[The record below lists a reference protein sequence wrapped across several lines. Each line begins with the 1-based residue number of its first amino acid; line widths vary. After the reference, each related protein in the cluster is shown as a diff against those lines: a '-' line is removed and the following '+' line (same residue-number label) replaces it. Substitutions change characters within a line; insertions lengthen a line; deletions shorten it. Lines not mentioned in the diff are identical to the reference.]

1 MATESDWFDNAGM
14 IIGSLAS
21 LITFIVV
28 YIAAVG
34 SVGWVFGIALG
45 WIPAVLASALAY
57 LVFRYLWW
65 LLLFGVI
72 ALMSKA
78 NGW

>member
-1 MATESDWFDNAGM
+1 MATESDWFDNTGM
-14 IIGSLAS
+14 VIGSLAG
-21 LITFIVV
+21 LITFIIV

-45 WIPAVLASALAY
+45 WIPAGLASGLAY
-57 LVFRYLWW
+57 LIFRYLWW

>member
-1 MATESDWFDNAGM
+1 MATESDWFDNTGM
-14 IIGSLAS
+14 VIGSLAG
-21 LITFIVV
+21 LITFIIV

-34 SVGWVFGIALG
+34 SAGWVFGIALG
-45 WIPAVLASALAY
+45 WIPAGLASGLAY
-57 LVFRYLWW
+57 LIFRYLWW

>member
-1 MATESDWFDNAGM
+1 MATESDWFDNTGM
-14 IIGSLAS
+14 VIGSLAG
-21 LITFIVV
+21 LITFIIV

-45 WIPAVLASALAY
+45 WIPAGLASGLAY
-57 LVFRYLWW
+57 LIFRYLWW
-65 LLLFGVI
+65 LVLFGVI